1 MYWYKITNGIYNSQS
16 YYKTSYCMS
25 PFFGRSIFHSF
36 NLNNGLYYQLPVHIV
51 SDKLYPKG
59 KEQMTLIFISEMAEK
74 TFTNYM
80 KTRGTVILVPKDER
94 FDPRISSHPDL
105 VISILDDTL
114 IIDGNASIHIFRQ
127 LDALGVPYIKG
138 NSRLAPVYPQDIAYN
153 AVITKNYM
161 IHNLEYTN
169 SLLLLHSKYTNKTLL
184 PVKQGY
190 TKCSTVVVNDDALI
204 TSDVGIYKAAKDLMK
219 VLLIQPGYVNLDG
232 FDFGFLGG
240 ASASFEDT
248 VVFHGDLSK
257 HPDFL
262 SIQAF
267 VKAVNKNLVYFE
279 DFSLTDIGSVL
290 IFNYPV
296 KSNEVMPNHKKH
308 VNIPI
313 FISHEGCPND
323 CVFCNQRKITAKAN
337 AMTMQEIEEQIKTY
351 CSTLDD
357 TTYVELAFFG
367 GSFTGID
374 TKLQENYLKL
384 AAEYK
389 RRGKIH
395 AIRLSTRPD
404 YISEDILDRLKL
416 YEVDTIELGVQSLD
430 EEVLKASNR
439 GHLVVDVYRAVSL
452 IKSYGFQLGIQL
464 MVGLPKDTKEKSILS
479 SKLTVL
485 LKPDFIRIY
494 PTLVIKETELSELS
508 LRGEYHPLSIKE
520 AVDWTKEMYKIFLTN
535 HIPVIRMGL
544 QPTDLIA
551 EGKEILDGPFHPAF
565 RQLVES
571 DYFLDLMKDKLNI
584 QYDQQDRPQPIKI
597 LCNPVDLS
605 QVIGHKRSNILELTK
620 MFPLLQVIPD
630 KNVKLM
636 TIVIQC

>member
-1 MYWYKITNGIYNSQS
+1 M
-16 YYKTSYCMS
+16 
-25 PFFGRSIFHSF
+25 
-36 NLNNGLYYQLPVHIV
+36 PVPIV

-59 KEQMTLIFISEMAEK
+59 NEHMTLIFISEMADQALI
-74 TFTNYM
+74 NYM

-114 IIDGNASIHIFRQ
+114 IIDENAPFQIFRQ
-127 LDALGVPYIKG
+127 LDALGVPFIMG

-153 AVITKNYM
+153 AVITKNYL

-169 SLLLLHSKYTNKTLL
+169 SLLLLHSKNTNKTLL

-190 TKCSTVVVNDDALI
+190 TKCSTVVVSEDALI
-204 TSDVGIYKAAKDLMK
+204 TSDEGIYKAAKDLMN

-232 FDFGFLGG
+232 FDYGFLGG

-262 SIQAF
+262 SIQSF
-267 VKAVNKNLVYFE
+267 VKAAHKNLVYFE
-279 DFSLTDIGSVL
+279 NFSLTDIGSVL
-290 IFNYPV
+290 IFNYQE
-296 KSNEVMPNHKKH
+296 KSTEVMPNRKKH

-337 AMTMQEIEEQIKTY
+337 AMTLQEIEEQIKAY

-389 RRGKIH
+389 NLGKIQ

-404 YISEDILDRLKL
+404 YISKDILDRLKL
-416 YEVDTIELGVQSLD
+416 YQVDTIELGVQSLD

-508 LRGEYHPLSIKE
+508 LRGEYNPLSIEE
-520 AVDWTKEMYKIFLTN
+520 AVDWTKDMYKIFLTN

-551 EGKEILDGPFHPAF
+551 EGKEILYGPFHPAF

-571 DYFLDLMKDKLNI
+571 DYFLDLMKDKLNALSNTPD
-584 QYDQQDRPQPIKI
+584 QYLPITI
-597 LCNPVDLS
+597 LCNPKDLS
-605 QVIGHKRSNILELTK
+605 QVIGHNRKNMVILEK
-620 MFPLLQVIPD
+620 MFSKFQIMPD
-630 KNVKLM
+630 ESIMPM
-636 TIVIQC
+636 TIECRF